1 MAQAFDARAQQSVL
15 ASRAELALALA
26 KQRGADAAE
35 VGASVDQG
43 IEVSVRLGEVETV
56 ELSRDQGIA
65 VTVYVGQRK
74 GSASSTD
81 AGEDS
86 IRATVEQALAIA
98 RYTGE
103 DPASGLADAALMAR
117 DVPDL
122 DVHHPWALSTE
133 QAIELA
139 LECERAGRAVE
150 GITQSE
156 GATLSTGEGVRVY
169 ANSHGFIGT
178 QKGSRHGL
186 SCTLIAED
194 ENGMQRDMDYT
205 TARDP
210 AALRAPADVGR
221 EAARKTR
228 RRLGARRPPTG
239 TFPVLF
245 DPSLA
250 GGLVGHLMGALAG
263 GALYRQASFLCDSLG
278 KPLFPA
284 WFNLEERPMERGAT
298 ASSPFDGDGVQ
309 TRSNRFIE
317 QGKVASYMLSAYSA
331 RRLGMA
337 TTGNAG
343 GARNLRIEAPLEP
356 VEALLARMDRG
367 VWVTEL
373 MGQGVNGVTGDYSR
387 GASGFWVENG
397 RVQYPIEEFTVAGN
411 LEQMF
416 ANLTGLG
423 NDLDTRGSIH
433 TGSWLI
439 DAMTVAGNQPS
450 V

>member
-1 MAQAFDARAQQSVL
+1 MAQAFDAEAQQTVL
-15 ASRAELALALA
+15 ASRAEQALALA
-26 KQRGADAAE
+26 KELGADAAE

-43 IEVSVRLGEVETV
+43 VEISVRLGDVETV
-56 ELSRDQGIA
+56 ELSRDQGVA

-86 IRATVEQALAIA
+86 IRAAVEKALAIA

-103 DPASGLADAALMAR
+103 DPASGLADASLMASEI
-117 DVPDL
+117 PDMG
-122 DVHHPWALSTE
+122 VHYPWALSTE

-139 LECERAGRAVE
+139 LESERAGREVE

-169 ANSHGFIGT
+169 ANSHGFVGT

-186 SCTLIAED
+186 SCLLIAED
-194 ENGMQRDMDYT
+194 ENGMQRDFDYT
-205 TARDP
+205 TARN
-210 AALRAPADVGR
+210 PADLRDPGEVGR
-221 EAARKTR
+221 EAARKTL
-228 RRLGARRPPTG
+228 RRLGARRPATG

-245 DPSLA
+245 DPSQA

-278 KPLFPA
+278 KPLFPE
-284 WFNLEERPMERGAT
+284 WFSLEERPMERGAT

-309 TRSNRFIE
+309 TRNNRFIDR
-317 QGKVASYMLSAYSA
+317 GKVASYMLSAYSA
-331 RRLGMA
+331 RRLSME

-343 GARNLRIEAPLEP
+343 GARNLRLDAPLEP
-356 VEALLARMDRG
+356 IDALLKRMDRG

-397 RVQYPIEEFTVAGN
+397 EVQYPIEEFTVAGN

-416 ANLTGLG
+416 ANLAGLG
-423 NDLDTRGSIH
+423 DDLDTRGSIH

-439 DAMTVAGNQPS
+439 DNMTIAGN
-450 V
+450 